1 MKIYTTN
8 LKMLIFIKEH
18 NILGKKNNLLQ
29 EFHQFFIRMSKVQ
42 NNMEILIHWFY
53 FSFDILQ
60 AIGIVIILIS

>member
-1 MKIYTTN
+1 
-8 LKMLIFIKEH
+8 MLIFIKEH
-18 NILGKKNNLLQ
+18 NILGKKNPNLLQ

-60 AIGIVIILIS
+60 AIGIVIILISKFC

>member
-1 MKIYTTN
+1 
-8 LKMLIFIKEH
+8 MLIFIKEH
-18 NILGKKNNLLQ
+18 NILGKKKNNLLQ

-60 AIGIVIILIS
+60 AIGIVIILISKFC

>member
-1 MKIYTTN
+1 
-8 LKMLIFIKEH
+8 MLIFIKEH
-18 NILGKKNNLLQ
+18 NILGQKKPNLLQ

-60 AIGIVIILIS
+60 AIGIVIILISKFC

>member
-1 MKIYTTN
+1 
-8 LKMLIFIKEH
+8 MLIFIKEH
-18 NILGKKNNLLQ
+18 NILGKKTPNLLQ

-60 AIGIVIILIS
+60 AIGIVIILISKFC